1 MELLLVSTWDRE
13 SLDGRKAVCGHMS
26 QGPSSTHSEFDID
39 LNQFLSSPF
48 FFSLGLEKSQDLES
62 DDYPPPHTHTIN
74 TCQKSHCIVAFSLE
88 FCCHFP
94 LKTSKAAQIQ
104 PLAFFCV

>member
-62 DDYPPPHTHTIN
+62 DDYPPHTHTLL
-74 TCQKSHCIVAFSLE
+74 TPVRKVIVLWLFLWNFAVIF
-88 FCCHFP
+88 H
-94 LKTSKAAQIQ
+94 
-104 PLAFFCV
+104 